1 MIPISP
7 PPNPSQA
14 VERLREIIVGRQFE
28 QFEQRIR
35 RLEIAGPST
44 GLTSAAS
51 EDFDDRLSA
60 NEALMEARFES
71 VHENMQQLV
80 AKVRE
85 QTEHLLTQQ
94 REATLQLTGQV
105 QQLVEAQSSEI
116 SADMIRQ
123 LEQKIEAWLTNW
135 QNFIHLQLNERDQNI
150 SALLHREVSTLW
162 ENTESQITAL
172 QSRAADWDTIEQ
184 RFSRIALAA
193 RVLAECAS
201 PTVIES
207 STTAP

>member
-28 QFEQRIR
+28 QFEQRLR
-35 RLEIAGPST
+35 RLEIAGPPT
-44 GLTSAAS
+44 GLNSATS

-71 VHENMQQLV
+71 MHENMQQLV
-80 AKVRE
+80 VKVRE

-94 REATLQLTGQV
+94 REATLQITGQV
-105 QQLVEAQSSEI
+105 QQLVEAQSNEI

-123 LEQKIEAWLTNW
+123 LEQKIGAWLTNW

-150 SALLHREVSTLW
+150 SAHLHREVATLW

-172 QSRAADWDTIEQ
+172 QSRAANWDTIEQ

-193 RVLAECAS
+193 RALAECAS

>member
-44 GLTSAAS
+44 GLTSATS

-60 NEALMEARFES
+60 NEALIEARFES
-71 VHENMQQLV
+71 MHENMQQLV
-80 AKVRE
+80 AKARE

-123 LEQKIEAWLTNW
+123 LEQKIGAWLTNW

-150 SALLHREVSTLW
+150 SAHLHREVATLW

-172 QSRAADWDTIEQ
+172 QSRAANWDTIEQ

-193 RVLAECAS
+193 RALAECAS

>member
-44 GLTSAAS
+44 GLTSATS

-60 NEALMEARFES
+60 NEALIEARFES
-71 VHENMQQLV
+71 MHENMQQLV

-105 QQLVEAQSSEI
+105 QQLVSAQSSEI

-123 LEQKIEAWLTNW
+123 LEQKIEIWLTNW
-135 QNFIHLQLNERDQNI
+135 QNFIYLQLNERDQNI
-150 SALLHREVSTLW
+150 SAHLHREVATLW

-172 QSRAADWDTIEQ
+172 QSRAANWDTIEQ

-193 RVLAECAS
+193 RALAECAS

>member
-44 GLTSAAS
+44 GLTSATS

-60 NEALMEARFES
+60 NEALIEARFES
-71 VHENMQQLV
+71 MHENMQQLV
-80 AKVRE
+80 AKARE

-105 QQLVEAQSSEI
+105 QQLVSAQSSEI

-150 SALLHREVSTLW
+150 SAHLHREVATLW

-172 QSRAADWDTIEQ
+172 QSRAANWDTIEQ

-193 RVLAECAS
+193 RALAECAS

>member
-7 PPNPSQA
+7 PLNPSQA
-14 VERLREIIVGRQFE
+14 VERLREIIVGRQFD
-28 QFEQRIR
+28 QFEKRIR

-44 GLTSAAS
+44 GLTSATS

-60 NEALMEARFES
+60 NEALIEARFES
-71 VHENMQQLV
+71 MHENMQQLV
-80 AKVRE
+80 AKARE

-105 QQLVEAQSSEI
+105 QQLVSAQSSEI

-150 SALLHREVSTLW
+150 SAHLHREVATLW

-172 QSRAADWDTIEQ
+172 QSRAANWDTIEQ

-193 RVLAECAS
+193 RALAECAS

>member
-7 PPNPSQA
+7 PLNPSQA
-14 VERLREIIVGRQFE
+14 VERLREIIVGRQFD
-28 QFEQRIR
+28 QFEKRIR

-44 GLTSAAS
+44 GLTSATS

-60 NEALMEARFES
+60 NEALIEARFES
-71 VHENMQQLV
+71 MHENMQQLV
-80 AKVRE
+80 AKARE

-105 QQLVEAQSSEI
+105 QQLVSAQSSEI

-123 LEQKIEAWLTNW
+123 LEQKIEVWLTNW

-150 SALLHREVSTLW
+150 SAHLHREVATLW

-172 QSRAADWDTIEQ
+172 QSRAANWDTIEQ

-193 RVLAECAS
+193 RALAECAS

>member
-7 PPNPSQA
+7 PLNPSQA

-28 QFEQRIR
+28 LFEQRIR
-35 RLEIAGPST
+35 RLEIAGPSA
-44 GLTSAAS
+44 GLTSATS

-60 NEALMEARFES
+60 SEALMEARFQS
-71 VHENMQQLV
+71 MHENVQQLV

-94 REATLQLTGQV
+94 HEATLQLTGQV
-105 QQLVEAQSSEI
+105 QQLVSAQSSEI

-123 LEQKIEAWLTNW
+123 LEQKIEVWLTNW

-150 SALLHREVSTLW
+150 SAHLHREVATLW

-172 QSRAADWDTIEQ
+172 QSRAANWDTIEQ

-193 RVLAECAS
+193 RALAECAS

>member
-28 QFEQRIR
+28 QFEQRLR

-44 GLTSAAS
+44 GLNSATS

-60 NEALMEARFES
+60 NEALMEARLEAM
-71 VHENMQQLV
+71 HENMQQLV
-80 AKVRE
+80 AKARE

-105 QQLVEAQSSEI
+105 QQLVSAQSSEI

-123 LEQKIEAWLTNW
+123 LEQKIETWLTNW

-150 SALLHREVSTLW
+150 SAHLHREVATLW

-172 QSRAADWDTIEQ
+172 QSRAANWDTIEQ

-193 RVLAECAS
+193 RALAECAS

>member
-28 QFEQRIR
+28 QFEQRLR

-44 GLTSAAS
+44 GLNSATS

-60 NEALMEARFES
+60 SEALMEARFES
-71 VHENMQQLV
+71 MHENMQQLV
-80 AKVRE
+80 VKARE

-105 QQLVEAQSSEI
+105 QQLVSAQSSEI

-123 LEQKIEAWLTNW
+123 LEQKIETWLTNW

-150 SALLHREVSTLW
+150 SAHLHREVATLW

-172 QSRAADWDTIEQ
+172 QSRAANWDTIEQ

-193 RVLAECAS
+193 RALAECAS

>member
-35 RLEIAGPST
+35 RLEIAGPPT
-44 GLTSAAS
+44 GLNSATS

-60 NEALMEARFES
+60 SEALMEARFES
-71 VHENMQQLV
+71 MHENMQQLV
-80 AKVRE
+80 VKARE

-105 QQLVEAQSSEI
+105 QQLVSAQSSEI

-123 LEQKIEAWLTNW
+123 LEQKIEVWLTNW

-150 SALLHREVSTLW
+150 SAHLHREVATLW

-172 QSRAADWDTIEQ
+172 QSRAANWDTIEQ

-193 RVLAECAS
+193 RALAECAS

>member
-28 QFEQRIR
+28 QFEQRLR

-44 GLTSAAS
+44 GLNSATS

-60 NEALMEARFES
+60 SEALMEARFES
-71 VHENMQQLV
+71 MHENMQQLV
-80 AKVRE
+80 AKARE
-85 QTEHLLTQQ
+85 HTEHLLTQQ

-105 QQLVEAQSSEI
+105 QQLVSAQSSEI

-123 LEQKIEAWLTNW
+123 LEQKIEVWLTNW

-150 SALLHREVSTLW
+150 SAHLHREVATLW

-172 QSRAADWDTIEQ
+172 QSRAANWDTIEQ

-193 RVLAECAS
+193 RALAECAS

>member
-1 MIPISP
+1 M
-7 PPNPSQA
+7 
-14 VERLREIIVGRQFE
+14 
-28 QFEQRIR
+28 
-35 RLEIAGPST
+35 
-44 GLTSAAS
+44 
-51 EDFDDRLSA
+51 
-60 NEALMEARFES
+60 
-71 VHENMQQLV
+71 HENMQQLV
-80 AKVRE
+80 AKARE

-105 QQLVEAQSSEI
+105 QQLVSAQSSEI

-150 SALLHREVSTLW
+150 SAHLHREVATLW

-172 QSRAADWDTIEQ
+172 QSRAANWDTIEQ

-193 RVLAECAS
+193 RALAECAS

>member
-28 QFEQRIR
+28 QFEQRLR

-44 GLTSAAS
+44 GLNTATS

-71 VHENMQQLV
+71 MHENMQQLV
-80 AKVRE
+80 AKARE
-85 QTEHLLTQQ
+85 HTEHLLTQQ

-105 QQLVEAQSSEI
+105 QQLVSAQSSEI

-123 LEQKIEAWLTNW
+123 LEQKIETWLTNW

-150 SALLHREVSTLW
+150 SAHLHREVATLW

-172 QSRAADWDTIEQ
+172 QSRAANWDTIEQ

-193 RVLAECAS
+193 RALAECAS

>member
-44 GLTSAAS
+44 GLTSATS

-60 NEALMEARFES
+60 NEALIEARFES
-71 VHENMQQLV
+71 MHENMQQLV
-80 AKVRE
+80 AKARE

-105 QQLVEAQSSEI
+105 QQLVSAQSSEI

-123 LEQKIEAWLTNW
+123 LEQKIEVWLTNW

-150 SALLHREVSTLW
+150 SAHLHREVATLW

-172 QSRAADWDTIEQ
+172 QSRAANWDTIEQ

-193 RVLAECAS
+193 RALAECAS

>member
-44 GLTSAAS
+44 GLTSATS

-60 NEALMEARFES
+60 NEALIEARFES
-71 VHENMQQLV
+71 MHENMQQLV
-80 AKVRE
+80 AKARE
-85 QTEHLLTQQ
+85 QTEHLLAQQ

-105 QQLVEAQSSEI
+105 QQLVEAQSNEI

-123 LEQKIEAWLTNW
+123 LEQKIGAWLTNW
-135 QNFIHLQLNERDQNI
+135 QNFIHIQLNERDQNI
-150 SALLHREVSTLW
+150 SAHLHREVATLW

-172 QSRAADWDTIEQ
+172 QSRAANWDTIEQ

-193 RVLAECAS
+193 RALAECAS

>member
-44 GLTSAAS
+44 GLTSATS

-60 NEALMEARFES
+60 SEALMEARFES
-71 VHENMQQLV
+71 MHENMQQLV
-80 AKVRE
+80 VKARE

-123 LEQKIEAWLTNW
+123 LEQKIGAWLTNW

-150 SALLHREVSTLW
+150 SAHLHREVATLW

-172 QSRAADWDTIEQ
+172 QSRAANWDTIEQ

-193 RVLAECAS
+193 RALAECAS

>member
-28 QFEQRIR
+28 QFEQRLR

-44 GLTSAAS
+44 GLNSATS

-60 NEALMEARFES
+60 SEALMEARFES
-71 VHENMQQLV
+71 MHENVQQLV

-105 QQLVEAQSSEI
+105 QQLVSAQSSEI

-123 LEQKIEAWLTNW
+123 LEQKIEVWLTNW

-150 SALLHREVSTLW
+150 SAHLHREVATLW

-172 QSRAADWDTIEQ
+172 QSRAANWDTIEQ

-193 RVLAECAS
+193 RALAECAS

>member
-28 QFEQRIR
+28 QFEQRLR
-35 RLEIAGPST
+35 RLEIAGPPT
-44 GLTSAAS
+44 GLNSATS

-60 NEALMEARFES
+60 NEALMEARLEAM
-71 VHENMQQLV
+71 HENMQQLV
-80 AKVRE
+80 AKARE
-85 QTEHLLTQQ
+85 HTEHLLTQQ

-105 QQLVEAQSSEI
+105 QQLVSAQSSEI

-135 QNFIHLQLNERDQNI
+135 QNFINLQLNERDQNI
-150 SALLHREVSTLW
+150 SAHLHREVATLW

-172 QSRAADWDTIEQ
+172 QSRAANWDTIEQ

-193 RVLAECAS
+193 RALAECAS

>member
-44 GLTSAAS
+44 GLTSATS

-60 NEALMEARFES
+60 NEALIEARFES
-71 VHENMQQLV
+71 MHENMQQLV
-80 AKVRE
+80 AKARE
-85 QTEHLLTQQ
+85 QTEHLLAQQ

-150 SALLHREVSTLW
+150 SAHLHREVATLW

-172 QSRAADWDTIEQ
+172 QSRAANWDTIEQ

-193 RVLAECAS
+193 RALAECAS

>member
-14 VERLREIIVGRQFE
+14 VERLREIIVGRQFD
-28 QFEQRIR
+28 QFEKRIR

-44 GLTSAAS
+44 GLTSATS

-60 NEALMEARFES
+60 NEALIEARFES
-71 VHENMQQLV
+71 MHENMQQLV
-80 AKVRE
+80 AKARE

-105 QQLVEAQSSEI
+105 QQLVSAQSSEI

-150 SALLHREVSTLW
+150 SAHLHREVATLW

-172 QSRAADWDTIEQ
+172 QSRAANWDTIEQ

-193 RVLAECAS
+193 RALAECAS

>member
-35 RLEIAGPST
+35 RLEIAGPPT
-44 GLTSAAS
+44 GLNSATS

-60 NEALMEARFES
+60 SEALMEARFES
-71 VHENMQQLV
+71 MHENMQQLV
-80 AKVRE
+80 VKARE

-123 LEQKIEAWLTNW
+123 LEQKIEVWLTNW

-150 SALLHREVSTLW
+150 SAHLHREVATLW

-172 QSRAADWDTIEQ
+172 QSRAANWDTIEQ

-193 RVLAECAS
+193 RALAECAS

>member
-7 PPNPSQA
+7 PLNPSQA
-14 VERLREIIVGRQFE
+14 VERLREIIVGRQFD
-28 QFEQRIR
+28 QFEKRIR

-44 GLTSAAS
+44 GLTSATS

-60 NEALMEARFES
+60 NEALIEARFES
-71 VHENMQQLV
+71 MHENMQQLV
-80 AKVRE
+80 AKARE

-105 QQLVEAQSSEI
+105 QQLVSAQSSEI

-123 LEQKIEAWLTNW
+123 LEQKIEVWLTNW

-150 SALLHREVSTLW
+150 SAHLHREVATLW

-172 QSRAADWDTIEQ
+172 QSRAANWDTIEQ
-184 RFSRIALAA
+184 RFSRIAHAA
-193 RVLAECAS
+193 RALAECAS

>member
-44 GLTSAAS
+44 GLTSATS

-60 NEALMEARFES
+60 NEALIEARFES
-71 VHENMQQLV
+71 MHENMQQLV

-105 QQLVEAQSSEI
+105 QQLVSAQSSEI
-116 SADMIRQ
+116 SADMTRQ
-123 LEQKIEAWLTNW
+123 LEQKIEVWLTNW

-150 SALLHREVSTLW
+150 SAHLHREVATLW

-172 QSRAADWDTIEQ
+172 QSRAANWDTIEQ

-193 RVLAECAS
+193 RALAECAS

>member
-28 QFEQRIR
+28 QFEQRLR

-44 GLTSAAS
+44 GLNSATS

-60 NEALMEARFES
+60 NEALMEARLEAM
-71 VHENMQQLV
+71 HENMQQLV
-80 AKVRE
+80 AKARE
-85 QTEHLLTQQ
+85 HTEHLLTQQ

-105 QQLVEAQSSEI
+105 QQLVSAQSSEI

-123 LEQKIEAWLTNW
+123 LEQKIETWLTNW

-150 SALLHREVSTLW
+150 SAHLHREVATLW

-172 QSRAADWDTIEQ
+172 QSRAANWDTIEQ

-193 RVLAECAS
+193 RALAECAS

>member
-44 GLTSAAS
+44 GLTSATS

-60 NEALMEARFES
+60 NEALIEARFES
-71 VHENMQQLV
+71 MHENMQQLV
-80 AKVRE
+80 AKARE

-105 QQLVEAQSSEI
+105 QQLVSAQSSEI

-123 LEQKIEAWLTNW
+123 LEQKIEIWLTNW
-135 QNFIHLQLNERDQNI
+135 QNFIYLQLNERDQNI
-150 SALLHREVSTLW
+150 SAHLHREVATLW

-172 QSRAADWDTIEQ
+172 QSRAANWDTIEQ

-193 RVLAECAS
+193 RALAECAS

>member
-71 VHENMQQLV
+71 VHENMQQFV
-80 AKVRE
+80 VKARE

-94 REATLQLTGQV
+94 HEATLQLTGQV
-105 QQLVEAQSSEI
+105 QQLVSAQSSEI

-123 LEQKIEAWLTNW
+123 LEQKIEVWLTNW

-150 SALLHREVSTLW
+150 SAHLHREVATLW

-172 QSRAADWDTIEQ
+172 QSRAANWDTIEQ

-193 RVLAECAS
+193 RALAECAS

>member
-44 GLTSAAS
+44 GLNSATS

-60 NEALMEARFES
+60 SEALMEARFES
-71 VHENMQQLV
+71 MHENMQQLV
-80 AKVRE
+80 VKARE

-123 LEQKIEAWLTNW
+123 LEQKIEVWLTNW

-150 SALLHREVSTLW
+150 SAHLHREVATLW

-172 QSRAADWDTIEQ
+172 QSRAANWDTIEQ

-193 RVLAECAS
+193 RALAECAS

>member
-28 QFEQRIR
+28 QFEQRLR

-44 GLTSAAS
+44 GLNTATS

-71 VHENMQQLV
+71 MHENMQQLV
-80 AKVRE
+80 VKARE

-105 QQLVEAQSSEI
+105 QQLVSAQSSEI

-123 LEQKIEAWLTNW
+123 LEQKIETWLTNW

-150 SALLHREVSTLW
+150 SAHLHREVATLW

-172 QSRAADWDTIEQ
+172 QSRAANWDTIEQ

-193 RVLAECAS
+193 RALAECAS

>member
-7 PPNPSQA
+7 SLNPSQA

-28 QFEQRIR
+28 QFEKRIR
-35 RLEIAGPST
+35 QLEIAGPPT
-44 GLTSAAS
+44 GLTSATS
-51 EDFDDRLSA
+51 EDFDDRLSV
-60 NEALMEARFES
+60 NEALMEARFQS
-71 VHENMQQLV
+71 MHENVQQLV

-105 QQLVEAQSSEI
+105 QQLVSAQSSEI

-123 LEQKIEAWLTNW
+123 LEQKIEVWLTNW

-150 SALLHREVSTLW
+150 SAHLHREVATLW

-172 QSRAADWDTIEQ
+172 QSRAANWDTIEQ

-193 RVLAECAS
+193 RALAECAS

>member
-44 GLTSAAS
+44 GLNSATS

-60 NEALMEARFES
+60 SEALMEARFES
-71 VHENMQQLV
+71 MHENMQQLV
-80 AKVRE
+80 VKARE

-105 QQLVEAQSSEI
+105 QQLVSAQSSEI

-123 LEQKIEAWLTNW
+123 LEQKIETWLTNW

-150 SALLHREVSTLW
+150 SAHLHREVATLW

-172 QSRAADWDTIEQ
+172 QSRAANWDTIEQ

-193 RVLAECAS
+193 RALAECAS

>member
-7 PPNPSQA
+7 PLNPSQA
-14 VERLREIIVGRQFE
+14 VERLREIIVGRQFD

-44 GLTSAAS
+44 GLTSATS

-60 NEALMEARFES
+60 NEALIEARFES
-71 VHENMQQLV
+71 MHENMQQLV
-80 AKVRE
+80 AKARE

-105 QQLVEAQSSEI
+105 QQLVSAQSSEI

-150 SALLHREVSTLW
+150 SAHLHREVATLW

-172 QSRAADWDTIEQ
+172 QSRAANWDTIEQ

-193 RVLAECAS
+193 RALAECAS

>member
-44 GLTSAAS
+44 GLTSATS

-60 NEALMEARFES
+60 NEALMEARFQS
-71 VHENMQQLV
+71 MHENVQQLV

-105 QQLVEAQSSEI
+105 QQLVSAQSSEI

-150 SALLHREVSTLW
+150 SAHLHREVATLW

-172 QSRAADWDTIEQ
+172 QSRAANWDTIEQ

-193 RVLAECAS
+193 RALAECAS